1 MSVLKER
8 IEFYHTLATLLE
20 AGIPISRALKQR
32 FQGKYRRAAQTLS
45 DGLAAGRTLQQA
57 MLSVPLFSRFE
68 RSLTAAGESTGHLP
82 EVFHTLED
90 WFELNLRLRN
100 RIISGLLY
108 PIFLYLISI
117 CIYAVID
124 LFTTDKTPTTIL
136 IETSFKL
143 LAPFIAYALF
153 RLLAGLFLYRSLAG
167 KIIDCLPILG
177 SLQHKLESARFF
189 KAFGLCL
196 TTGIGI
202 EQSIQLSAD
211 CCRNQA
217 FRNRFRSL
225 KEILQRK
232 RCTFSEAFAEVQT
245 RRDLAAAIPE
255 MLQTGEQSG
264 NLDVYA
270 DRISR
275 LRSEEATLLL
285 ERISNLLPVLVYL
298 ILVFFIAMKIIA
310 MARSYS
316 DMLNNLM

>member
-32 FQGKYRRAAQTLS
+32 FPGKFRRAAQTLS
-45 DGLAAGRTLQQA
+45 DRLTAGCSLQLA
-57 MLSVPLFSRFE
+57 MHSVPLLSRFE
-68 RSLTAAGESTGHLP
+68 RNLTAAGESTGRLP
-82 EVFHTLED
+82 DVFHTLEN

-108 PIFLYLISI
+108 PIFLYLISV

-124 LFTTDKTPTTIL
+124 LFTTEKTPPQIIT
-136 IETSFKL
+136 ETVLRL
-143 LAPFIAYALF
+143 LAPLLAYALF
-153 RLLAGLFLYRSLAG
+153 RLLSGLFLHRSLAG

-211 CCRNQA
+211 CCRNLA
-217 FRNRFRSL
+217 FRNRFLSL
-225 KEILQRK
+225 KEILQQK
-232 RCTFSEAFAEVQT
+232 SCTFSEAFAEVQT

-285 ERISNLLPVLVYL
+285 ERTSKLLPLLVYL
-298 ILVFFIAMKIIA
+298 ILVFFIAMKIIG
-310 MARSYS
+310 MARSYG